1 MVSQFKKEAWGGHHP
16 KKLNNLN
23 NIGEI
28 MFKKLQKLFDEMFY
42 LAPLEVAML
51 AALITFVFW
60 GFWILLFSLEVA
72 TK

>member
-1 MVSQFKKEAWGGHHP
+1 
-16 KKLNNLN
+16 
-23 NIGEI
+23 
-28 MFKKLQKLFDEMFY
+28 MFKKLQKLFDELFY
-42 LAPLEVAML
+42 LVPLEVAML